1 MRRRATWAVAAAL
14 FMAVLLLTPAA
25 QSGTTGK
32 LTGVVKN
39 EKGQPVVGA
48 NIRIEGLRIGALSD
62 DDGRFF
68 LLGVPAGEYPV
79 RANLLGYAPFLA
91 EHVAITPD
99 FTTELNIEMKT
110 EAVQM
115 GEVRVDAQRALLQKD
130 ATGTTRFISAD
141 DIQKLPTRGY
151 RDAAA
156 QQTGIVNFKQ
166 QIDRESQNQNTLIV
180 RGGRPNEIAYY
191 VDGFSQQD
199 PLTGT
204 SSTSI
209 SNNAIEEIV
218 LLTGGFA
225 PEYGRIMSGAVN
237 VITREGGSKYFGAIE
252 GVTDNLAGDWAKAP
266 KTDYN
271 VYDASLGGPVVP
283 KYENLTFY
291 LSGERRWQGDRSPSP
306 LSDVFRQQLENPV
319 SYAADLPGYS
329 GANPDFKP
337 NNSSSGY
344 TWQGKLAWALTDQ
357 VNVKVG
363 TLGSQDKWREY
374 AHTYLF
380 NQSHMPRYKDNN
392 QSYFATLNHALS
404 PRTFYNLGVNFFQT
418 ERKRGDGVAFDDLSP
433 QYNVVGSDS
442 AGLPIISSHDGVIDP
457 TGGGYYRNIN
467 PRFDPDL
474 PMFWETGRVFN
485 NYLQRKSSYIGVQAS
500 LNSQIDAHNQIKAGV
515 DFQRHTLR
523 YFQNLDPTGLGG
535 ERPNLVDYDAYG
547 YSLLVD
553 YKDVVIKDLI
563 DTDGDGV
570 PDDST
575 FTTTKVASGARL
587 VENNDNDQDGPKRP
601 KTWALF
607 VQDKFER
614 EGVIVNGGLRFDHIN
629 VSTQALRSEQYP
641 LGEPGAQN
649 DSLQNLLD
657 TNDLVENRTYARLS
671 PRIGVAFPVDEKTI
685 LRFNYGQFYQQPNLQ
700 DLYVSYRYLEYKV
713 RAGGYYYGFGNPNL
727 RPERT
732 TAYEMGFQRQ
742 VGDHVRL
749 DLTTYYKDVKDLV
762 QVANIPAGAGART
775 KNFASYRNRDFA
787 TIKGVDFGFTMRPVN
802 HIAASMNYSLSF
814 AQGTGSVSNTQGN
827 IAWTASQPPKQTS
840 PLDFDQRHKVSMNLD
855 WRLGKGEGPLLGNF
869 RPLENAGI
877 NVLFNVASGTP
888 YTPTQVFNEVTLAAV
903 SNLPSGPLNSRYGPW
918 TMNFDLKASRG
929 FQVGPFNL
937 QAYAWVLNL
946 FDNQNA
952 IAVYS
957 SSGSATTT
965 NWLTTNEGQGYLDT
979 AAARGVDGESLF
991 NLAQNNPNLFSNPR
1005 LVRLGLRGSF

>member
-115 GEVRVDAQRALLQKD
+115 GEVRVDAERPLLQKD

-442 AGLPIISSHDGVIDP
+442 AG
-457 TGGGYYRNIN
+457 
-467 PRFDPDL
+467 
-474 PMFWETGRVFN
+474 
-485 NYLQRKSSYIGVQAS
+485 
-500 LNSQIDAHNQIKAGV
+500 
-515 DFQRHTLR
+515 
-523 YFQNLDPTGLGG
+523 
-535 ERPNLVDYDAYG
+535 
-547 YSLLVD
+547 
-553 YKDVVIKDLI
+553 
-563 DTDGDGV
+563 
-570 PDDST
+570 
-575 FTTTKVASGARL
+575 
-587 VENNDNDQDGPKRP
+587 
-601 KTWALF
+601 
-607 VQDKFER
+607 
-614 EGVIVNGGLRFDHIN
+614 
-629 VSTQALRSEQYP
+629 
-641 LGEPGAQN
+641 
-649 DSLQNLLD
+649 
-657 TNDLVENRTYARLS
+657 
-671 PRIGVAFPVDEKTI
+671 
-685 LRFNYGQFYQQPNLQ
+685 
-700 DLYVSYRYLEYKV
+700 
-713 RAGGYYYGFGNPNL
+713 
-727 RPERT
+727 
-732 TAYEMGFQRQ
+732 
-742 VGDHVRL
+742 
-749 DLTTYYKDVKDLV
+749 
-762 QVANIPAGAGART
+762 
-775 KNFASYRNRDFA
+775 
-787 TIKGVDFGFTMRPVN
+787 
-802 HIAASMNYSLSF
+802 
-814 AQGTGSVSNTQGN
+814 
-827 IAWTASQPPKQTS
+827 
-840 PLDFDQRHKVSMNLD
+840 
-855 WRLGKGEGPLLGNF
+855 
-869 RPLENAGI
+869 
-877 NVLFNVASGTP
+877 
-888 YTPTQVFNEVTLAAV
+888 
-903 SNLPSGPLNSRYGPW
+903 
-918 TMNFDLKASRG
+918 
-929 FQVGPFNL
+929 
-937 QAYAWVLNL
+937 
-946 FDNQNA
+946 
-952 IAVYS
+952 
-957 SSGSATTT
+957 
-965 NWLTTNEGQGYLDT
+965 
-979 AAARGVDGESLF
+979 
-991 NLAQNNPNLFSNPR
+991 
-1005 LVRLGLRGSF
+1005 

>member
-32 LTGVVKN
+32 LTGMVKN
-39 EKGQPVVGA
+39 ENGQPVVGA

-91 EHVAITPD
+91 EHVTITPD

-115 GEVRVDAQRALLQKD
+115 GEVRVHAERPLLQKD

-204 SSTSI
+204 SSTAI
-209 SNNAIEEIV
+209 SNNAIQEIV

-237 VITREGGSKYFGAIE
+237 VITREGGSKYFGSIA
-252 GVTDNLAGDWAKAP
+252 GVTDNLAGDWAKSP

-271 VYDASLGGPVVP
+271 VYDASLGGPLVP
-283 KYENLTFY
+283 NYENLTFY
-291 LSGERRWQGDRSPSP
+291 FSGERRWQGDRSPSP
-306 LSDVFRQQLENPV
+306 LSDVFRQQLENPI

-357 VNVKVG
+357 VNLKVG

-380 NQSHMPRYKDNN
+380 NQAHMPRYKDDN

-433 QYNVVGSDS
+433 QYNVLGTDA
-442 AGLPIISSHDGVIDP
+442 AGVDTIGSHDGVIDP

-474 PMFWETGRVFN
+474 PMFWETGHVSNRF
-485 NYLQRKSSYIGVQAS
+485 LQRKSSYIGVQAS
-500 LNSQIDAHNQIKAGV
+500 LSSQIDAHNQIKAGA

-535 ERPNLVDYDAYG
+535 EKPNLVDYDAYG

-563 DTDGDGV
+563 DADGDGV

-575 FTTTKVASGARL
+575 FTTTRVASGARL
-587 VENNDNDQDGPKRP
+587 VENSDSDQDGPKRP

-671 PRIGVAFPVDEKTI
+671 PRLGVAFPVDEKTI

-903 SNLPSGPLNSRYGPW
+903 TNLPSGPLNSRYGPW
-918 TMNFDLKASRG
+918 TINLDLKASRG
-929 FQVGPFNL
+929 FQVGAFNL
-937 QAYAWVLNL
+937 EAYAWVLNL
-946 FDNQNA
+946 LDNKNA

-957 SSGSATTT
+957 SSGAANTT
-965 NWLTTNEGQGYLDT
+965 NWLSTNEGQGYLDT
-979 AAARGVDGESLF
+979 AAARGVDGQALYD
-991 NLAQNNPNLFSNPR
+991 LAQNNPNLFSNPR